1 MIRRPPRST
10 RTTLAFP
17 TRRPSELPTAARD
30 SGAGGRLTGWL
41 LDTASAKQLGLAPT
55 GHASRGGGASGVS
68 ASNLHLAPGP
78 QSPAAL
84 IADIKTGVYLTA
96 LIGTGVN
103 PVPADYSRGAAGFVF
118 ADGGIQGPTPQFQSA
133 EKPKR

>member
-41 LDTASAKQLGLAPT
+41 LDTASARQLGLTPT

-68 ASNLHLAPGP
+68 ASNLHLAAGKATPT
-78 QSPAAL
+78 AL
-84 IADIKTGVYLTA
+84 MADIATGIYITE
-96 LIGTGVN
+96 LIGQGVN
-103 PVPADYSRGAAGFVF
+103 PVTGDYSRGASGFVIR
-118 ADGGIQGPTPQFQSA
+118 DGQIA
-133 EKPKR
+133 EPVAEFTVRSE